1 MLAPPGWGP
10 MAAWFTGW
18 SNWLGQVTGAPSVNY
33 GNSAMLL
40 AAASIAYPDYTP
52 QNYQVFLLT
61 CLLMLTHGCISSMPT
76 LWIARF
82 NSYGSTFNM
91 IGLVVVIIMIPPSII
106 SVPKFNPSRCRLA
119 NSKLHRLARR
129 NCRVDELRGFDLDDV
144 RI

>member
-1 MLAPPGWGP
+1 

-61 CLLMLTHGCISSMPT
+61 CCLMIIHAGISSMPT

-82 NSYGSTFNM
+82 NSYGSTLNM
-91 IGLVVVIIMIPPSII
+91 IGLVVVIILIPTSI
-106 SVPKFNPSRCRLA
+106 VGEPKFTPSNVVWQIQNFTDWPDGIAVLMSFVA
-119 NSKLHRLARR
+119 LIWTMS
-129 NCRVDELRGFDLDDV
+129 GFE
-144 RI
+144 

>member
-1 MLAPPGWGP
+1 

-61 CLLMLTHGCISSMPT
+61 CLLMIIHGGISSMPT

-91 IGLVVVIIMIPPSII
+91 IGLFVVIILIPS
-106 SVPKFNPSRCRLA
+106 SVTGDPKFNASSYVWTIQNLTDWPDGIAVLMSFVALIWTM
-119 NSKLHRLARR
+119 S
-129 NCRVDELRGFDLDDV
+129 GFE
-144 RI
+144 

>member
-1 MLAPPGWGP
+1 

-61 CLLMLTHGCISSMPT
+61 CLLMIIHGCISSMPT

-91 IGLVVVIIMIPPSII
+91 IGLVVVIIMIPSSVI
-106 SVPKFNPSRCRLA
+106 SVPKFNPSNVVWQIQNYTDWPDGIAVLMSFVA
-119 NSKLHRLARR
+119 LIWTMSGY
-129 NCRVDELRGFDLDDV
+129 E
-144 RI
+144 

>member
-1 MLAPPGWGP
+1 

-40 AAASIAYPDYTP
+40 AAASMAYPDYTP

-61 CLLMLTHGCISSMPT
+61 CLLMIIHGCISSMPT

-82 NSYGSTFNM
+82 NSYGSTLNM
-91 IGLVVVIIMIPPSII
+91 ISLIVVIIIIPPSVI
-106 SVPKFNPSRCRLA
+106 SVPKFNSSNIVWQIQNYTDWPNGIAVLMSFVA
-119 NSKLHRLARR
+119 MIWTMAGY
-129 NCRVDELRGFDLDDV
+129 E
-144 RI
+144 